1 MNYSLAFICV
11 IVTVCGR
18 VLLIVRRCPKLLIK
32 KVSGGKKKTN
42 FLLEFALYP
51 DIVIGVFRNAF
62 FAAA

>member
-1 MNYSLAFICV
+1 LRHSDYLRTRPAYLQ
-11 IVTVCGR
+11 T
-18 VLLIVRRCPKLLIK
+18 LPKTPDIK
-32 KVSGGKKKTN
+32 SARGQKKTN